1 MRLAWA
7 TLAFYQCH
15 QNPNP
20 ALFVTHSKLEWI
32 VADISETSSSAIAI
46 GPRIAASGGFNA
58 LYREGMGLI
67 ETVATYLDQEG
78 REDSRLLPR
87 EAAFLYATE
96 SMRLTTRLMQIA
108 SWLLLQRAVN
118 EGEITRENARTE
130 KEKVQFSATP
140 SERGGPGYDHL
151 PETLRSFIDQGD
163 RLFDRVTQLDQLE
176 RGKMP
181 EVTSGQVNGIA
192 DQFSRLHAAFKRPE

>member
-1 MRLAWA
+1 MLAV
-7 TLAFYQCH
+7 TLWSASSRCVE
-15 QNPNP
+15 N
-20 ALFVTHSKLEWI
+20 WI
-32 VADISETSSSAIAI
+32 GSVADSGETGSSAVAL
-46 GPRIAASGGFNA
+46 GPRIAASGGFDQ

-67 ETVATYLDQEG
+67 EAVAAYLDQEG

-87 EAAFLYATE
+87 EASFLYATE

-118 EGEITRENARTE
+118 EGEISRENARTE

-151 PETLRSFIDQGD
+151 PVKLRDFIDQGD
-163 RLFDRVTQLDQLE
+163 RLFDRVTQLDLLE

-181 EVTSGQVNGIA
+181 EAASGQVNGIA
-192 DQFSRLHAAFKRPE
+192 DQFSRLHAAFRKTE

>member
-1 MRLAWA
+1 MLAV
-7 TLAFYQCH
+7 TLCSASSRCVE
-15 QNPNP
+15 N
-20 ALFVTHSKLEWI
+20 WI
-32 VADISETSSSAIAI
+32 GSVADSGETGSSAVAL
-46 GPRIAASGGFNA
+46 GPRIAASGGFDQ

-67 ETVATYLDQEG
+67 EAVAAYLDQEG

-87 EAAFLYATE
+87 EASFLYATE

-118 EGEITRENARTE
+118 EGEISRENARTE

-151 PETLRSFIDQGD
+151 PVKLRDFIDQGD
-163 RLFDRVTQLDQLE
+163 RLFDRVTQLDLLE

-181 EVTSGQVNGIA
+181 EAASGQVNGIA
-192 DQFSRLHAAFKRPE
+192 DQFSRLHAAFRKTE